1 MKELIAA
8 DIGPIQPNTTIH
20 RILDGT
26 WSLYELIDYLIDYTG
41 PVDAFISS
49 FSISESAICSFQ
61 QMLEDGRMQSLRCLL
76 DSSLRKTKTPLLFFL
91 QNCGAE
97 VKLTLNHSKLIL
109 LHNNNYTIAINASAN
124 MSRNRRIE
132 AMVLD
137 THFNTCIYYLKTLNQ
152 LFETAIPFL
161 P

>member
-1 MKELIAA
+1 MKELIATE
-8 DIGPIQPNTTIH
+8 IGPIQPNTTIH

-26 WSLYELIDYLIDYTG
+26 WSLYELLDYLLEYTG

-49 FSISESAICSFQ
+49 FSISEAAICSFQ
-61 QMLEDGRMQSLRCLL
+61 QMIEDGRLLSLRCLL
-76 DSSLRKTKTPLLFFL
+76 DNSLRKTKTPLLFFL
-91 QNCGAE
+91 QNIGAE
-97 VKLTLNHSKLIL
+97 VKLTLNHSKIIL
-109 LHNNNYTIAINASAN
+109 LHNHNSSVAINASAN

-137 THFNTCIYYLKTLNQ
+137 THFNALVYYLKKMNK
-152 LFETAIPFL
+152 LFDSAIPFQ